1 MARVFAA
8 FIFVLWSAPSYAL
21 DLTGSITQGGFIKGQ
36 ADAPDA
42 EVYLDGKRL
51 TTTPDGIF
59 IFGFGRDHDAE
70 TVLEI
75 RYPDGRTERKV
86 LDILPREY
94 DIQRIDGLQKKMVSP
109 PEEVWNRIAKD
120 RTLVANARAHETA
133 QAYFSKGF
141 VRPATGPVSGVYGS
155 QRILNGVPKQPHFGI
170 DYAAPAGAP
179 VLAPADGVV
188 RLAHPDM
195 YYTGGTVIID
205 HGYGL
210 NSTLMHMS
218 ALDVT
223 EGQLVSQGERIGA
236 VGATGRATGPHLDW
250 RMNWYDRRIDPA
262 LVLEHF
268 AAGKQGD

>member
-1 MARVFAA
+1 MKKITLVFAA
-8 FIFVLWSAPSYAL
+8 FVFWLWSAPSNAL
-21 DLTGSITQGGFIKGQ
+21 DLAGAITQGGFVKGQ
-36 ADAPDA
+36 TGAPNA

-51 TTTPDGIF
+51 ATTPEGIF
-59 IFGFGRDHDAE
+59 IFGFGRDHQAE
-70 TVLEI
+70 SILEV

-86 LDILPREY
+86 LEIMPREY
-94 DIQRIDGLQKKMVSP
+94 QIQRIDGLQKGMVSP
-109 PEEVWNRIAKD
+109 PENVWERIAKD
-120 RTLVANARAHETA
+120 RTMVANARAHETA
-133 QAYFSKGF
+133 APYFAKGF

-155 QRILNGVPKQPHFGI
+155 QRILNGTPKQPHYGI
-170 DYAAPAGAP
+170 DYAAAEGAP

-210 NSTLMHMS
+210 NSTLMHLS
-218 ALDVT
+218 AVEVT

-250 RMNWYDRRIDPA
+250 RMNWHDRRIDPA
-262 LVLEHF
+262 LVLDHF
-268 AAGKQGD
+268 AVKE